1 MKDKGFQ
8 EYFKKGIANPKTF
21 DKMLKTNGVKLL
33 SGYETF
39 KKEFEKNADLSK
51 NTNANKKKE
60 QFTL

>member
-1 MKDKGFQ
+1 MQ

-33 SGYETF
+33 SGYEEF
-39 KKEFEKNADLSK
+39 KKEFDKNATLSK
-51 NTNANKKKE
+51 NTTANKKKE